1 VAKQDILNEF
11 EEKEYKEHIEA
22 ENEYYTKLDEE
33 RVEHVVDHYL
43 NHLGSAYA
51 VKKKTSEEKRNEI
64 YNVIE
69 LANKTRMYHKA
80 YSNPK
85 VGCVTILCVMLDFW
99 RDLDA
104 SIFLSV
110 HGKYGPANALL
121 RRWLEIFITA
131 LYFDAELKR
140 WDEGSK
146 KYKDTIEK
154 RDRWFKGTQ
163 HHRLQFTGD
172 GGIVHTLIDQ
182 HTENIAT
189 QLLKE
194 KTYLFSWN
202 KVPGNDSERL
212 LRYLKE
218 NRNTIWA
225 ENAKICKTDGD
236 KNIRV
241 CKDENSAK
249 ITIDE
254 KEEKATLEIGGKMLH
269 HHLKVKKENYG
280 LNIHETFKTYV
291 DDIFRKL
298 SDYVHYGGGTPLD
311 ELTRDSA
318 EYDEKLFEEWYG
330 RLNQINEIC
339 NILTLL
345 KFPEIT
351 GSDSEVV
358 DVVNAIVKRCER
370 EGKKLNDVVDE
381 LIRKG
386 LDTPRRSRGS
396 FQCGTLNSA

>member
-1 VAKQDILNEF
+1 VAKQDVLTEF
-11 EEKEYKEHIEA
+11 EEKQYGEHIEA
-22 ENEYYTKLDEE
+22 EKEYYTKLYEE

-64 YNVIE
+64 YNVIN
-69 LANKTRMYHKA
+69 LVDKTRIYQT

-85 VGCVTILCVMLDFW
+85 VGCVTILCVMPDFW
-99 RDLDA
+99 RDIDA

-121 RRWLEIFITA
+121 RRWLETFITA
-131 LYFDAELKR
+131 LCFDVELKR
-140 WDEGSK
+140 WDEGSE

-154 RDRWFKGTQ
+154 RDRWFKGAK
-163 HHRLQFTGD
+163 HHLNFTG
-172 GGIVHTLIDQ
+172 GEGRVHNLIDQ
-182 HTENIAT
+182 DTDNIDT

-218 NRNTIWA
+218 NHNTVWA
-225 ENAKICKTDGD
+225 ENAEICKTDGG

-254 KEEKATLEIGGKMLH
+254 KEEKATLEIGGKRP

-280 LNIHETFKTYV
+280 LNIHETFKKYV
-291 DDIFRKL
+291 ENLYGNL
-298 SDYVHYGGGTPLD
+298 SKHVHYGGQPSLED
-311 ELTRDSA
+311 VLTRGFA
-318 EYDEKLFEEWYG
+318 EYDEKLFEEWYD
-330 RLNQINEIC
+330 RLIQINEIC

-351 GSDSEVV
+351 GSDSEV
-358 DVVNAIVKRCER
+358 DVVNAIIERCER
-370 EGKKLNDVVDE
+370 EDKKLNEVVDE

-386 LDTPRRSRGS
+386 LERE
-396 FQCGTLNSA
+396 

>member
-1 VAKQDILNEF
+1 MAKQDILTEF
-11 EEKEYKEHIEA
+11 EEKQYGEHIEA
-22 ENEYYTKLDEE
+22 ENEYYTKLYEE

-64 YNVIE
+64 YNVIK
-69 LANKTRMYHKA
+69 LVDKTRMYHEA

-99 RDLDA
+99 SDIDA

-121 RRWLEIFITA
+121 RRWLETFITA
-131 LYFDAELKR
+131 LYFDVELKR
-140 WDEGSK
+140 WDEGSET
-146 KYKDTIEK
+146 YKDFIKK
-154 RDRWFKGTQ
+154 RDKWLKGTQ
-163 HHRLQFTGD
+163 DRSLRFTGN
-172 GGIVHTLIDQ
+172 GGIVHTLIGQD
-182 HTENIAT
+182 TGNIAT

-218 NRNTIWA
+218 NHNTVWA
-225 ENAKICKTDGD
+225 ENAEICKTDGG

-254 KEEKATLEIGGKMLH
+254 NEEKATLKIGGKEP

-280 LNIHETFKTYV
+280 LNIHETFKKYV
-291 DDIFRKL
+291 DDIFGKL

-311 ELTRDSA
+311 ELTLDIA
-318 EYDEKLFEEWYG
+318 EYNEKLFEEWYD
-330 RLNQINEIC
+330 RLNQISEIC

-351 GSDSEVV
+351 GSDSKV
-358 DVVNAIVKRCER
+358 DVVDAIIERCER
-370 EGKKLNDVVDE
+370 EDKKLNEVVDE

-386 LDTPRRSRGS
+386 LERE
-396 FQCGTLNSA
+396 